1 MNNHW
6 ILWQIADTDQWQ
18 WCLPANDGRME
29 YPVQQG
35 SLATAANM
43 IGDQATNVLIH
54 SEQLVLTE
62 VKVTARSQRQAAAA
76 LPFMLEE
83 QLADAPENLH
93 FASRASETRG
103 HYQVAVIDQQ
113 LLTRIVTQITEQ
125 GIRLIG
131 LYADL
136 QALPATESTS
146 LLISDDRVLV
156 RQSDG
161 LGFAA
166 TLPVASALLRQSSNQ
181 DSGHPLTEQISC
193 YCIDSSRE
201 SASHFL
207 EALDIDP
214 GQCRAIAQP
223 LELLARG
230 LDSERAINL
239 LQGKFK
245 AFIAARPARTPMLPL
260 LLMILLLAL
269 VTADQWIER
278 QHQLSQI
285 KALNTLTDRT
295 YRQQF
300 GEPAPVVNFR
310 QALNQRLAERTQ
322 PAPLTADFINQFAS
336 LLAHFPS
343 ELRIERIEYRDSGL
357 QLTLRAAGLNAA
369 TELGENL
376 LSANIPHSIQI
387 TERQKHQVLLRLTV
401 DSND

>member
-1 MNNHW
+1 
-6 ILWQIADTDQWQ
+6 
-18 WCLPANDGRME
+18 ME

-43 IGDQATNVLIH
+43 IGNQATNVLIH

-62 VKVTARSQRQAAAA
+62 VKVTARSQRQAVAA
-76 LPFMLEE
+76 LPYVLEE

-103 HYQVAVIDQQ
+103 HYQVAVIDEH

-136 QALPATESTS
+136 QALPANESTS

-156 RQSDG
+156 HQSDG

-166 TLPVASALLRQSSNQ
+166 TLPVASVLLRQSSNQ
-181 DSGHPLTEQISC
+181 DSGTPLTEQTSC

-201 SASHFL
+201 SASPFL
-207 EALDIDP
+207 QALDIDP
-214 GQCRAIAQP
+214 GHCRAIAQP

-230 LDSERAINL
+230 LDPERAINL
-239 LQGKFK
+239 LQGKFR
-245 AFIAARPARTPMLPL
+245 AVIATPPVRLPVLPL
-260 LLMILLLAL
+260 LLITLLLAL
-269 VTADQWIER
+269 ITADQWIER

-285 KALNTLTDRT
+285 KALNTLTNRT
-295 YRQQF
+295 YRQHF

-310 QALNQRLAERTQ
+310 QALKQRLAERTQ
-322 PAPLTADFINQFAS
+322 PAPLTPDFINQFAS
-336 LLAHFPS
+336 LLVHFPS

-357 QLTLRAAGLNAA
+357 QLTLRTAGLTAA
-369 TELGENL
+369 TQLGENL
-376 LSANIPHSIQI
+376 LSANIRHAIQI

-401 DSND
+401 NTDD

>member
-1 MNNHW
+1 
-6 ILWQIADTDQWQ
+6 
-18 WCLPANDGRME
+18 ME

-76 LPFMLEE
+76 LPYVLEE

-103 HYQVAVIDQQ
+103 HYQVAIIDQQ
-113 LLTRIVTQITEQ
+113 LLTRIVTQISEQ

-181 DSGHPLTEQISC
+181 DSATPLTEQISC

-207 EALDIDP
+207 QALDIDP

-230 LDSERAINL
+230 LDSEQTINL
-239 LQGKFK
+239 LQGKFR
-245 AFIAARPARTPMLPL
+245 AFIAARPVRLPVLPL
-260 LLMILLLAL
+260 LLMTLLLAL
-269 VTADQWIER
+269 ITADQWFER
-278 QHQLSQI
+278 QHQLSHL

-300 GEPAPVVNFR
+300 GEPAPVINFR
-310 QALNQRLAERTQ
+310 QVLNRRLAERAQ
-322 PAPLTADFINQFAS
+322 PAPLTTDFINQFAS
-336 LLAHFPS
+336 LLTHFPA
-343 ELRIERIEYRDSGL
+343 ELRIERIEYQDSGL
-357 QLTLRAAGLNAA
+357 QLTLRAAGLTAA